1 MQETT
6 PRIKQIEMG
15 WFWLG
20 PGWGLRAPPPPCAR
34 RHQQGESVA
43 WKPPDEKDPSGG
55 LLEEVGDV

>member
-1 MQETT
+1 
-6 PRIKQIEMG
+6 MG